1 MRRDRNSGVSLL
13 NVLAVVAVGAS
24 LVQVMLRDQDG
35 SILRLEEATNAAQA
49 RALAQGGV
57 TSVAVGLRRD
67 AGENPESDHL
77 NEAWAG
83 AAQDRIVLDF
93 GQFEVSITDA
103 RGKFDLNALQPAALA
118 EVRLFKALLAALDLP
133 NVLASQITQIAALH
147 GPLTD
152 PEVLL
157 DHGIAP
163 SDVKRLLPHVTATQ
177 TRGPLNLNSV
187 SEPLM
192 VALTRNPA
200 AARVLIARRKGQ
212 GELTASDLA
221 ALGLLQ
227 PQLAGYT
234 SHVFDV
240 RALASVGNARAILVR
255 RLVRDPDTG
264 VVQSLA
270 LP

>member
-1 MRRDRNSGVSLL
+1 MKRSRNSGVSLL

-24 LVQVMLRDQDG
+24 LVQVMLRDQDT
-35 SILRLEEATNAAQA
+35 SIHRLEDSKNAAQA

-67 AGENPESDHL
+67 ARENPEADHL

-83 AAQDRIVLDF
+83 AAQKRIALAF

-103 RGKFDLNALQPAALA
+103 RGKFDLNTLQPAALA
-118 EVRLFKALLAALDLP
+118 EARLFTALLAALDLP
-133 NVLASQITQIAALH
+133 GVLAGQITQIVSQH

-152 PEVLL
+152 PRDLL
-157 DHGIAP
+157 DHDIAP
-163 SDVKRLLPHVTATQ
+163 ADVERLLPHVTATQ
-177 TRGPLNLNSV
+177 MPGPLNLNSV

-192 VALTRNPA
+192 VALTRNPT
-200 AARVLIARRKGQ
+200 AARVLVARRRAQ
-212 GELTASDLA
+212 GELTTNDLA
-221 ALGLLQ
+221 ALGLPQ

-234 SHVFDV
+234 SDVFDV
-240 RALASVGNARAILVR
+240 RALASVGDARAVLVR
-255 RLVRDPDTG
+255 RLVRDRDTG
-264 VVQSLA
+264 IVQSLA